1 MLKHVCRGVLPIVA
15 AKKPAPKAPKFTKS
29 TLPQKTCAV
38 CGRPFEW
45 RKKWEKVPDL
55 DLARVFYGEGLGLT
69 PDPDSLGW
77 QRGGPFVTW
86 YNVGRQQFHIC
97 KGPTQTTG
105 GTITLKLPNLA
116 RVADQ
121 LKRLEPVL
129 QGTAFAFSPLQP
141 ASGDGGGT
149 GSSLAV
155 TCPWG
160 QRFMLVDAAPG
171 FTWAAGI
178 VQLQLPC
185 FKGKL
190 RAYVSRTAHSIAR
203 FYSETL
209 GAGVAEC
216 GSSGGGD
223 AARVVLGP
231 GTSLCFEEDAALGE
245 LTTEA
250 VDKLWSGWHVAFY
263 ISRFSSSF
271 SKVSQLGINQLD
283 HPYRDKSPGLAEAL
297 ANRQFRFRDVVRLD
311 SFGKRAATLF
321 KLGHEL
327 ETQPE
332 NGWSLTNARLDT
344 ATDPPGGASSGR
356 RSAWAVGRLRM
367 PHTNTIFCLDAS
379 ACCLLSEDIGTG
391 TTRFHFQRELVSC
404 QSMACLAGNGG
415 GRRHPAAAAASQQA
429 QKQQVLITSSGGK
442 ATVAMHPS
450 GEAAALQQA
459 LAQVQ
464 PSGEANLAASLKLAL
479 LVSRRF
485 PAGSTH
491 VTAFVGSPGAT
502 ASLTAEH
509 PTAAAVDLRQ
519 RFQAAGVGLDI
530 AVLGELDSG
539 AAAALEALTGS
550 SSSGPGIGTTLESS
564 TSSEGSSTS
573 TSGGVGI
580 RLVRLA
586 PVAAAVESWQQLEPA
601 LEVLEARHSVQ
612 SGSSDTGEAGGGSSS
627 STGSGDGAEQEQ
639 AVPRRI
645 SRGPRQFHPLQH
657 PRTPLLA
664 MRSGV
669 QQPAL
674 CRGESLNRLGHL
686 SSDGMARPWLP
697 TYSSIAQQA
706 AAAAAG
712 GGGGATGGG
721 ASAEAGGMVFVEVQP
736 IPKWRTLLRVAAGRM
751 DAAPA
756 VPDWSAAGGGGGGDF
771 AAASSQLLRSLEDL
785 QGLEDVS
792 EESSTCGTVSSTI
805 STPSSGTAS
814 ISGSGLSSGVS
825 SRRVSGGSESSEA
838 QLQPPPPPQ
847 QPAAAAAAPA
857 PVRYVPDERRGTLRL
872 LQATKEPELLKL
884 VWSADRGAE
893 GDAQAPPLYMFGEGG
908 ASSSGSASHAA
919 LLSFMPAATVAAS
932 AARGPLV
939 VEGCEL
945 WEAAAEWEWEMALP
959 AAAGSSSGG
968 DIAAAAAAA
977 RSADESTAPPAC
989 FQARQLPN
997 GAQVLLVA
1005 PTAKL
1010 RRRRRPATAAAFWL
1024 QQQVAA
1030 GSLQPPAY
1038 ATGSGTTEVLGSPIP
1053 AAVGSLHEA
1062 AGSTVDEPP
1071 QQQQEAAAL
1080 DGSGEQTAAPQQHQR
1095 GSAALLAEA
1104 LASLLRD
1111 PPAVDLRRLR
1121 RDVKAGIIQVSPITL
1136 GPLPAQFVRDIVA
1149 TRAAIMGT
1157 AGGTENLDSWDEGS
1171 GSGTASS
1178 ISSKAGTANLSASAG
1193 RSSSGSSEPASGG
1206 GLRAGSSEAPAA
1218 AAKREDR
1225 DSDSVAAAAAAAAAS
1240 MRRRH
1245 RPELFSL
1252 LAQRLQRARSV
1263 SSSGGKP
1270 GEQACQEQ
1278 EQEHP
1283 AAPSLLCAPA
1293 VAAGA
1298 AEAEAGSAGQAPGL
1312 PAAASA
1318 PGAVPCSPL
1327 PAPAAPASCGSSEAG
1342 TPFGTPL
1349 KFLPSSLI
1357 HQRTDGAASE
1367 DGTSS
1372 ALGATANCDSLDG
1385 EGAGKHEHGR
1395 GPVDLLRA
1403 ASRQDN
1409 GDSEPP
1415 MFQLE

>member
-1 MLKHVCRGVLPIVA
+1 MRSSTAATGAGSGDLAAATAPATSEAAAQPPQLAAGEASAQDVGDVVHLEHVNL
-15 AKKPAPKAPKFTKS
+15 
-29 TLPQKTCAV
+29 
-38 CGRPFEW
+38 E
-45 RKKWEKVPDL
+45 VPDL

-105 GTITLKLPNLA
+105 GIITLKLPSVA

-129 QGTAFAFSPLQP
+129 QGTAFTFSPLQP
-141 ASGDGGGT
+141 ASGGAGGN

-160 QRFMLVDAAPG
+160 QRFMLVDAASG

-185 FKGKL
+185 FKG
-190 RAYVSRTAHSIAR
+190 TAHSIAR

-245 LTTEA
+245 LKTEA

-297 ANRQFRFRDVVRLD
+297 ANRQFRFKDVVRLD
-311 SFGKRAATLF
+311 SFGKRGATLF
-321 KLGHEL
+321 KLGHE
-327 ETQPE
+327 PE
-332 NGWSLTNARLDT
+332 NGWSLTNARLDR
-344 ATDPPGGASSGR
+344 ATDPPSGASSAR
-356 RSAWAVGRLRM
+356 RSAWTAGRLKM

-379 ACCLLSEDIGTG
+379 ACCLLSEDIGPG
-391 TTRFHFQRELVSC
+391 TTRFHFQRELISC
-404 QSMACLAGNGG
+404 QSKACLAGNGG
-415 GRRHPAAAAASQQA
+415 ERRHPAATASSQQA
-429 QKQQVLITSSGGK
+429 QKQQVLITASGGK

-450 GEAAALQQA
+450 VEAAALQQA

-519 RFQAAGVGLDI
+519 RFQAAGVGLDV
-530 AVLGELDSG
+530 AVLGELHSG

-550 SSSGPGIGTTLESS
+550 SSSGPGIATTLESS
-564 TSSEGSSTS
+564 TSSEESSASTS
-573 TSGGVGI
+573 CGVGI
-580 RLVRLA
+580 RLVLLA

-601 LEVLEARHSVQ
+601 LEVLEARYSIQ
-612 SGSSDTGEAGGGSSS
+612 SGSSDNGEAGGGSSS
-627 STGSGDGAEQEQ
+627 SSGSGNGAVQVQ
-639 AVPRRI
+639 AVLRRI
-645 SRGPRQFHPLQH
+645 GRGPRQFDPLQH

-706 AAAAAG
+706 AAAAG

-721 ASAEAGGMVFVEVQP
+721 ASAEAGGLVFVEVQP
-736 IPKWRTLLRVAAGRM
+736 IPKWRTLLRFAAGRM

-756 VPDWSAAGGGGGGDF
+756 VPDLSAAGGGGGGDF

-785 QGLEDVS
+785 QGLEDVA
-792 EESSTCGTVSSTI
+792 EESSTCGTASST
-805 STPSSGTAS
+805 TS

-825 SRRVSGGSESSEA
+825 SRRVSGGSDSSEA
-838 QLQPPPPPQ
+838 QPPQ
-847 QPAAAAAAPA
+847 QPAAAAVAAAPA
-857 PVRYVPDERRGTLRL
+857 PVRYAPDERRGTLRL

-893 GDAQAPPLYMFGEGG
+893 GDAQAPPLDMFGEGG
-908 ASSSGSASHAA
+908 ASSSASGSASHAA

-959 AAAGSSSGG
+959 AAAGGSGGG

-977 RSADESTAPPAC
+977 RSADASTAPLAC

-1010 RRRRRPATAAAFWL
+1010 QRRRRPATAAAFWL

-1071 QQQQEAAAL
+1071 PQQQEAAAL
-1080 DGSGEQTAAPQQHQR
+1080 DGFGEQTAAPLQHQR

-1104 LASLLRD
+1104 LANLMRD

-1178 ISSKAGTANLSASAG
+1178 ISTKAGTTNGSASAG
-1193 RSSSGSSEPASGG
+1193 RSSSSEAASGV

-1218 AAKREDR
+1218 AAKGEDR

-1245 RPELFSL
+1245 KPEIFSL
-1252 LAQRLQRARSV
+1252 LAQRLQRARGV

-1270 GEQACQEQ
+1270 GEVACQEQ
-1278 EQEHP
+1278 KQERP
-1283 AAPSLLCAPA
+1283 AAPSLLCAPV
-1293 VAAGA
+1293 VAAGP

-1312 PAAASA
+1312 PAAASD

-1327 PAPAAPASCGSSEAG
+1327 PAPAPASCGSSEAG

-1349 KFLPSSLI
+1349 EFLPSSLI
-1357 HQRTDGAASE
+1357 RQRTDGAASE
-1367 DGTSS
+1367 EGASS
-1372 ALGATANCDSLDG
+1372 ALGATANCDSLGG